1 MQIGTATLCILKEIY
16 RLHKA
21 VVIMVSVCPGK
32 VVSAIEVVI
41 SEFGPKKATHFVSSR
56 LPWRRPAA

>member
-1 MQIGTATLCILKEIY
+1 VQIGTATLCILKEIY

-41 SEFGPKKATHFVSSR
+41 SEFGPKKATHLVSY
-56 LPWRRPAA
+56 